1 MDFTNTGG
9 TPATEGTVTLGTHVI
24 DALGNDWATVTAT
37 RPLPVPIAPRRTA
50 EQTWTVCVDAWRV
63 LAGMHIETRD
73 ITVTNTPYRAPAPT
87 PSPAPSGA
95 RGTARQATDGPQP
108 QDGRLS

>member
-1 MDFTNTGG
+1 MGFTNTGS
-9 TPATEGTVTLGTHVI
+9 TPVTEGTVTLGTHVI

-73 ITVTNTPYRAPAPT
+73 ITVTNTPYRAP
-87 PSPAPSGA
+87 SGA
-95 RGTARQATDGPQP
+95 QETARATATGPQP
-108 QDGRLS
+108 